1 MVKAGSAKPGQIMN
15 ALAQRDHAL
24 RLGQDRIGEAEQA
37 FQDAQTHEA
46 EAGEA
51 AGAAAAAL
59 DHAEEQFQRVVEMRA
74 SPGVVRTVQLEL
86 DEAQA
91 ARETANQAQRA
102 AKGELSEASRALART
117 KAALDRLVSE
127 IVPPPIV
134 QTETATP
141 MPYPVELDEPVE
153 PLPNPGVH
161 SAVARQSE
169 QAVSAPKSVTALWAA
184 IAAAAVVVILIGA
197 FLQFHGS
204 GPSPAPA
211 NSSGANPAIAAANP
225 ASTVAPQ
232 AKVAIDQYR
241 QALERDPRDFVANPT
256 GAITVTEFYDY
267 RCPHCINAAP
277 AVLSIIHDNPDVR
290 FVFKEFP
297 IFGAVSEKAAAGA
310 IAVKKAGGDE
320 LGLYRDLMAA
330 RPLDET
336 SIDPILRAHHVDPAS
351 LDAPPLKQETV
362 AQLQAVRELATN
374 LGVQGT
380 PAFIVGGTMIPGDDT
395 DALHAAIA
403 AARKSHS

>member
-1 MVKAGSAKPGQIMN
+1 MHVIRLLP
-15 ALAQRDHAL
+15 ALAACAL
-24 RLGQDRIGEAEQA
+24 VLGACQKNDQA
-37 FQDAQTHEA
+37 FDT
-46 EAGEA
+46 
-51 AGAAAAAL
+51 
-59 DHAEEQFQRVVEMRA
+59 RVHDYIVSHPE
-74 SPGVVRTVQLEL
+74 VIQ
-86 DEAQA
+86 EAQA
-91 ARETANQAQRA
+91 KLQEKQDAATAA
-102 AKGELSEASRALART
+102 
-117 KAALDRLVSE
+117 
-127 IVPPPIV
+127 
-134 QTETATP
+134 
-141 MPYPVELDEPVE
+141 
-153 PLPNPGVH
+153 
-161 SAVARQSE
+161 
-169 QAVSAPKSVTALWAA
+169 
-184 IAAAAVVVILIGA
+184 
-197 FLQFHGS
+197 
-204 GPSPAPA
+204 
-211 NSSGANPAIAAANP
+211 
-225 ASTVAPQ
+225 Q

-403 AARKSHS
+403 AARKSHT